1 MMDEI
6 CQCGHSKGYH
16 LKHGLDV
23 HGGACEKYDC
33 KCRLFTWKSFVDYV
47 EVKK

>member
-1 MMDEI
+1 MDDEV

-16 LKHGLDV
+16 VRTNLDL

-33 KCRLFTWKSFVDYV
+33 KYGCYTWKSFVDYV
-47 EVKK
+47 EVSK